1 MSDGGGGP
9 SPSGGLRVRAR
20 LSPPFRELLRAVVQ
34 RVQTAAATPPEP
46 SEAPGMADK
55 FIDPELLAALTEE
68 LREGAAVEAGEL
80 AKLLARPDFGA
91 ADIFIEPAL
100 AEAVIRG
107 SVQVRLHL
115 HETLLRDLSA
125 GELDGG
131 LEFFSLT
138 PVEQQGYACYRLL
151 IHLEENLLRQI
162 DPGLVDDK

>member
-1 MSDGGGGP
+1 
-9 SPSGGLRVRAR
+9 LR
-20 LSPPFRELLRAVVQ
+20 
-34 RVQTAAATPPEP
+34 T
-46 SEAPGMADK
+46 
-55 FIDPELLAALTEE
+55 
-68 LREGAAVEAGEL
+68 GAAVEAGEL
-80 AKLLARPDFGA
+80 AKLLARPDFGV
-91 ADIFIEPAL
+91 ADIFLEPAP

-162 DPGLVDDK
+162 DPGLAGAK

>member
-1 MSDGGGGP
+1 MSEGGGEP
-9 SPSGGLRVRAR
+9 PPPGGIRVRAR

-34 RVQTAAATPPEP
+34 RVQAAAATPPEP
-46 SEAPGMADK
+46 PGVTEK
-55 FIDPELLAALTEE
+55 LIDPELLAALTEE
-68 LREGAAVEAGEL
+68 LRSGAAVEAGEL
-80 AKLLARPDFGA
+80 AKLLARPDFGV
-91 ADIFIEPAL
+91 ADIFLEPAP

-162 DPGLVDDK
+162 DPGLAGGQ

>member
-1 MSDGGGGP
+1 MSEGGGE
-9 SPSGGLRVRAR
+9 SPPPGDIRVRAR

-34 RVQTAAATPPEP
+34 RVQAAAATLPEP
-46 SEAPGMADK
+46 GAADK

-68 LREGAAVEAGEL
+68 LRVGAAAEAGEL
-80 AKLLARPDFGA
+80 SKLLARPDFGV
-91 ADIFIEPAL
+91 ADIPLEPAE
-100 AEAVIRG
+100 AEAVMRG

-115 HETLLRDLSA
+115 HDTLLRDLSA

-151 IHLEENLLRQI
+151 IHLEENLLRQV
-162 DPGLVDDK
+162 DPGLTGGQ